1 MFTDS
6 KIRSV
11 LNLKRIIKYSI
22 KNRVTLIGAPDGR
35 ERGHHDALPAEHFD
49 RVCDSFDRPVY
60 YHVSSQVDEN
70 FSPKNRHQPRYIIS
84 SVEVSIVVR
93 ARRRCT
99 FRFPRVRRSC

>member
-35 ERGHHDALPAEHFD
+35 EREAITMRF
-49 RVCDSFDRPVY
+49 RPGT
-60 YHVSSQVDEN
+60 
-70 FSPKNRHQPRYIIS
+70 
-84 SVEVSIVVR
+84 SIVCAIR
-93 ARRRCT
+93 SIGQCTTTCPRRWTRI
-99 FRFPRVRRSC
+99 FLPRTATNRVI